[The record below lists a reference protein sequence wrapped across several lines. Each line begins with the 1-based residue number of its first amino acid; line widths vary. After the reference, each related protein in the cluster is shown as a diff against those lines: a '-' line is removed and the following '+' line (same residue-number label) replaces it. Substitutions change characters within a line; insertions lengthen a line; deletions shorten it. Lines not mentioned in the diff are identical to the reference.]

1 MKFIEKVSLTILSI
15 IGLIV
20 AILIIL
26 LYLNIIAASTV
37 SNMLMSMTEGSIGLT
52 SLIVSLI
59 IIVLSIKCLFFGSKV
74 KRDRSDGVLLENDN
88 GKLLI
93 TRETLENLVSSASK
107 NIEGTESI
115 SSRIVLDKDNNLSVL
130 ITITISQDTNIKN
143 LSNSLQTTIK
153 DAIKQTA
160 DLDVKEV
167 NVKVKNINM
176 KQSTKMIAE
185 KSDVVSEEIN
195 GGNQDE

>member
-59 IIVLSIKCLFFGSKV
+59 IIFLSIKCLFFGSKV

-185 KSDVVSEEIN
+185 KSDVVFEESN